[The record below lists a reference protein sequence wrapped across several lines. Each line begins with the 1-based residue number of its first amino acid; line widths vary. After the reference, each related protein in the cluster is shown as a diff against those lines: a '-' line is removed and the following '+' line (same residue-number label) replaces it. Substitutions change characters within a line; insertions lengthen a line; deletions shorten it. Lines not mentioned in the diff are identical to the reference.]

1 MGIMASSEKK
11 AKGPDGLPI
20 LPKKGFR
27 DLKALPKAELH
38 LHLEGAMRAQ
48 TLTELCLKHK
58 VERPDD
64 TRGKRFPNFGAFAST
79 YIAACECLREEDDL
93 FRLVLEVA
101 EDAKSYGALWVEAA
115 LSFTFYAPRFGGLG
129 ATLSILL
136 RAAAEAEEKTGVA
149 IAYIVS
155 AERMLPPEEAE
166 KMAEIVRDLVL
177 GGKAT
182 IHGRPGII
190 GFGLHADETGNPP
203 EPFAKAF
210 ECACVGG
217 VVALPHAGEL
227 APHPGKGPAS
237 VRFCV
242 DGLCACRI
250 GHGVLAAEDE
260 DLVCHL
266 ASKGVCLDV
275 CPSSNYLLSVVDS
288 LADHPLPSLLSKGV
302 PCTINSDD
310 PLLFGCNLLGEYE
323 VCRNEIGLSDESLAA
338 CARTSFQHSRAPDSI
353 KRKGLAGIDE
363 WLASEAGSA

>member
-1 MGIMASSEKK
+1 MGLMASCEKR
-11 AKGPDGLPI
+11 AKGKDGLPI
-20 LPKKGFR
+20 KKIGVR

-38 LHLEGAMRAQ
+38 IHLEGAMRAQ
-48 TLTELCLKHK
+48 TLTELCAKHE
-58 VERPDD
+58 VERPAD
-64 TRGKRFPNFGAFAST
+64 TQGKRFPNFGAFAST
-79 YIAACECLREEDDL
+79 YIAACECLRDESDL

-115 LSFTFYAPRFGGLG
+115 LSFTFYAPRFGGLA

-136 RAAAEAEEKTGVA
+136 RAAADAEEKTGVA
-149 IAYIVS
+149 IGYIVS

-166 KMAEIVRDLVL
+166 KMAEVVRDLVL
-177 GGKAT
+177 EGKST
-182 IHGRPGII
+182 INGRPGII

-210 ECACVGG
+210 EIACIGG
-217 VVALPHAGEL
+217 VAAMPHAGEL
-227 APHPGKGPAS
+227 APFPGKGPAS

-242 DGLCACRI
+242 DDLKSSRI
-250 GHGVLAAEDE
+250 AHGVLAIEDE
-260 DLVCHL
+260 DLVRHL
-266 ASKGVCLDV
+266 ASKGICLDV
-275 CPSSNYLLSVVDS
+275 CPSSNYLLSVIDS

-323 VCRNEIGLSDESLAA
+323 VCRSEMGLSDESLAA

-353 KRKGLAGIDE
+353 KGKGLAGIDE
-363 WLASEAGSA
+363 WLSDEAAKA